1 MFKHDYTK
9 TMMMKLFMSRPD
21 GKGGTV
27 TECDFD
33 RADDILRQA
42 DALTLGAPKILYL
55 VGWQY
60 NGHDDRYPSF
70 FEVNPALKSPGD
82 ATAPESMLR
91 FINKA
96 AEQYN
101 TVVSVHIN
109 FSDAY
114 ENSPLFEEYRSAG
127 ALIRN
132 SKGEPAAIEEYN
144 GQPCYKISYKEEWE
158 SGLFQRRV
166 DKLLELLP
174 LREAGTIHA
183 DNFQCFVNRKP
194 SVSIKTM
201 QAYRKKMID
210 YLAEKGIDVTSEFSY
225 REGPLTR
232 VGYGALVRDL
242 LWRLYPL
249 NTLGQVP
256 AVWWA
261 DKLKRRE
268 VFEIYPE
275 KYACGLLKGEY
286 GKFLY
291 GNIHGEDLWLKN
303 NAGDGWQKEFLRQFA
318 AINVPYFY
326 LASLKKEKLSGRG
339 KKMRMV
345 YTNGTVS
352 YLREQKIAN
361 NGVLMKA
368 EENLLLPLAFKE
380 DACLAY
386 SKNGYKRLW
395 QMPVFKYNRALIYD
409 ITPEGPK
416 FLEEKPVVLGRI
428 ELDVKPG
435 QALLLELKP

>member
-132 SKGEPAAIEEYN
+132 SKGEPAAIEE
-144 GQPCYKISYKEEWE
+144 
-158 SGLFQRRV
+158 
-166 DKLLELLP
+166 
-174 LREAGTIHA
+174 
-183 DNFQCFVNRKP
+183 
-194 SVSIKTM
+194 
-201 QAYRKKMID
+201 
-210 YLAEKGIDVTSEFSY
+210 
-225 REGPLTR
+225 
-232 VGYGALVRDL
+232 
-242 LWRLYPL
+242 
-249 NTLGQVP
+249 
-256 AVWWA
+256 
-261 DKLKRRE
+261 
-268 VFEIYPE
+268 
-275 KYACGLLKGEY
+275 
-286 GKFLY
+286 
-291 GNIHGEDLWLKN
+291 
-303 NAGDGWQKEFLRQFA
+303 
-318 AINVPYFY
+318 
-326 LASLKKEKLSGRG
+326 
-339 KKMRMV
+339 
-345 YTNGTVS
+345 
-352 YLREQKIAN
+352 
-361 NGVLMKA
+361 
-368 EENLLLPLAFKE
+368 
-380 DACLAY
+380 
-386 SKNGYKRLW
+386 
-395 QMPVFKYNRALIYD
+395 
-409 ITPEGPK
+409 
-416 FLEEKPVVLGRI
+416 
-428 ELDVKPG
+428 
-435 QALLLELKP
+435 